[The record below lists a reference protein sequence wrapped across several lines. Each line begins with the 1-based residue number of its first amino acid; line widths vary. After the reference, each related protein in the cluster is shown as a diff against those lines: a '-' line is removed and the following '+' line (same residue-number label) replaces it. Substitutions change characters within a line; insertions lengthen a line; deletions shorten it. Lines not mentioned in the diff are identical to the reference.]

1 MQQPDFL
8 NIGDTVGIVAMA
20 GKVNPIAIEP
30 AVAILQNWGLKVI
43 VGESVSSAYHQFA
56 GTDEVRLRDFQ
67 QILDNPSIKAI
78 FSARGGY
85 GSSRILD
92 EVDFSRFLQKPKWII
107 GFSDITAVHSHLH
120 NLGIMSIHGV
130 MPKSFDQA
138 GGEEALETLRKV
150 LFGETLSYQILPHDF
165 NRTGTA
171 IGQVVGGNLCL
182 IAHLIGSKSEINTE
196 GKILFLEDVG
206 EKLYNL
212 DRMILQLRRA
222 NKLENLAG
230 LIVGQFSDLTDY
242 ETPFGKTAWEIMA
255 EHTALYHYPVCYNFP
270 VGHTPDNRAMICGAM
285 GRLEVLESEVGLM
298 FHHTVSSLNT

>member
-8 NIGDTVGIVAMA
+8 TIGDTVGIVAMA

-30 AVAILQNWGLKVI
+30 AITILQNWGLKVI
-43 VGESVSSAYHQFA
+43 VGESVSAAYHQFA
-56 GTDEVRLRDFQ
+56 GTDEIRLRDFQ
-67 QILDNPSIKAI
+67 QMLDNSSVKAI

-92 EVDFSRFLQKPKWII
+92 EVDFSLFLQKPKWVI
-107 GFSDITAVHSHLH
+107 GFSDITAVHCHLH
-120 NLGIMSIHGV
+120 NLGVMSVHGV

-150 LFGETLSYQILPHDF
+150 LFGEAIAYQIPPHEF
-165 NRTGTA
+165 NRIGTTA
-171 IGQVVGGNLCL
+171 GQVVGGNLCL
-182 IAHLIGSKSEINTE
+182 LAHLIGSKSAINTE

-212 DRMILQLRRA
+212 DRMMLQLRRA
-222 NKLENLAG
+222 GKLEKLAG
-230 LIVGQFSDLTDY
+230 LIVGQFSELTDY
-242 ETPFGKTAWEIMA
+242 ETPFGKTAWEIVA
-255 EHTALYHYPVCYNFP
+255 EHTDVYHYPVCYNFP

-285 GRLEVLESEVGLM
+285 GRLEVLGSGVGLM
-298 FHHTVSSLNT
+298 FLPTGSSMNA

>member
-8 NIGDTVGIVAMA
+8 NIGDTVSIVALA

-30 AVAILQNWGLKVI
+30 AVTILQNWGLKVI

-67 QILDNPSIKAI
+67 QMLDNPSVKAI

-92 EVDFSRFLQKPKWII
+92 EVDFSLFLQKPKWVI

-120 NLGIMSIHGV
+120 NLGVMSIHGV

-150 LFGETLSYQILPHDF
+150 LFGETLSYQILPHDL

-212 DRMILQLRRA
+212 DRMMLQLRRA

-230 LIVGQFSDLTDY
+230 LILGQFSDLTDY

-255 EHTALYHYPVCYNFP
+255 EHTASYHYPVCYNFP